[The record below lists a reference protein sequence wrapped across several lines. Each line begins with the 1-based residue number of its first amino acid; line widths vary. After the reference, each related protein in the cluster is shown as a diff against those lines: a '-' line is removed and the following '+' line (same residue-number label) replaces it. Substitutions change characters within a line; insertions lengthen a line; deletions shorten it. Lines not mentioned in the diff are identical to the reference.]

1 MVSNSNMVKSHLN
14 SNLELIEKFKN
25 DQDWLENEANSKLI
39 LSSIKMLNGDM
50 LNQLYKLFPFALKL
64 ADNYQV
70 SNKLIGIECLRLI
83 LINFDSDDLSR
94 QGLDY
99 LIFDSFKRLLFNQE
113 VEVIE
118 ALLPSLLESI
128 KIMKPKLLN
137 CNEIITECDLV
148 LIQIMQNMEMTSKFK
163 LKSTYLNYLEEF
175 IKQMNL
181 DILKHFKRLLAILL
195 SILDES
201 KLHIDCNYFKHVLTA
216 LNTLIEQTKPIDEKY
231 FPQILFSLVSFQSS
245 LLEAKINQSESSKLH
260 QLVIDCIAKLRE
272 SNCKELDDYLNIV
285 KDNCHDSRVY
295 SSLLHNL

>member
-1 MVSNSNMVKSHLN
+1 MVKSHLN

-118 ALLPSLLESI
+118 ALLPSLLVSI

-201 KLHIDCNYFKHVLTA
+201 KLHIDCNYFKF
-216 LNTLIEQTKPIDEKY
+216 KFKR
-231 FPQILFSLVSFQSS
+231 S
-245 LLEAKINQSESSKLH
+245 
-260 QLVIDCIAKLRE
+260 
-272 SNCKELDDYLNIV
+272 
-285 KDNCHDSRVY
+285 
-295 SSLLHNL
+295 